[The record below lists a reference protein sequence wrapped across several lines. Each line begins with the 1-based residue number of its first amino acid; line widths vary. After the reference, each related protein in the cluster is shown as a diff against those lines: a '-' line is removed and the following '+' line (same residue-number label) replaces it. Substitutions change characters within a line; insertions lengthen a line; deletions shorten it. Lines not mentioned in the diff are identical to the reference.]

1 MPPRRVPEVDQR
13 VGARIRVVR
22 TRAGLT
28 QERLAERLGV
38 ETLSVSRF
46 ETGRRGVSIPTLFR
60 IADALGVR
68 VQDLIDV
75 ELPPQALEL
84 VIDSQ
89 PVRELVA
96 VMARL
101 PPSRQRLAVRL
112 VRALGEHADE
122 AV

>member
-1 MPPRRVPEVDQR
+1 MWRCHPAASPRSIS
-13 VGARIRVVR
+13 ASVR
-22 TRAGLT
+22 A
-28 QERLAERLGV
+28 
-38 ETLSVSRF
+38 S
-46 ETGRRGVSIPTLFR
+46 GRRGVSIPTLFR

-68 VQDLIDV
+68 VQDLLDV

-101 PPSRQRLAVRL
+101 PLSRQRLAVKL
-112 VRALGEHADE
+112 VRTLDEHAED
-122 AV
+122 